1 MTLRAGGCL
10 CGAVR
15 YESEGEPQFSLQ
27 CHCRDCQRQSG
38 APHVAAVRVPAAAFR
53 IVRGTPRH
61 YVAKADSGND
71 ITRVFCGD
79 CGTPLYVQLLLCYT
93 GLYSLQ
99 VVRDH
104 VLLNEFFRNGM
115 NCTLLAF
122 TLNTCA
128 YTTEIFAG
136 AIRATPYGEIEAA
149 RAYGMSSFTL
159 YRRVILPSA
168 LRRALPYYSNEVI
181 LMLHATTVAF
191 TATVPDILKIA
202 RDVNSATY
210 QSFQAFGIAGL
221 LYLCISFALVWMF
234 RRAEHRWLAYLRPQG
249 K

>member
-1 MTLRAGGCL
+1 MIELIHDYWRNYLFTDGYRTTGLAITMWLLVVSIGIGFCL
-10 CGAVR
+10 SIPLSVARVSRNKVLAGAVWL
-15 YESEGEPQFSLQ
+15 YTYI
-27 CHCRDCQRQSG
+27 
-38 APHVAAVRVPAAAFR
+38 FR
-53 IVRGTPRH
+53 
-61 YVAKADSGND
+61 
-71 ITRVFCGD
+71 
-79 CGTPLYVQLLLCYT
+79 GTPLYVQLLLCYT
-93 GLYSLQ
+93 GLYSLE
-99 VVRDH
+99 VVRNH
-104 VLLNEFFRNGM
+104 ELLNAFFRQGM

-136 AIRATPYGEIEAA
+136 AIKATPYGEIEAA
-149 RAYGMSSFTL
+149 RAYGMSTFTL

-168 LRRALPYYSNEVI
+168 LRRALPLYSNEVI

-210 QSFQAFGIAGL
+210 MSFQAFGIAAL
-221 LYLCISFALVWMF
+221 LYLGISFGLVALF
-234 RRAEHRWLAYLRPQG
+234 RRAERRWLAYLRPQG

>member
-1 MTLRAGGCL
+1 MIEIIQEFWKNYLFTDGYRTTGLAITMWLLVVSIGLGFCL
-10 CGAVR
+10 SVPLAV
-15 YESEGEPQFSLQ
+15 
-27 CHCRDCQRQSG
+27 
-38 APHVAAVRVPAAAFR
+38 ARVSKNKLLSRSVWLYTYVFR
-53 IVRGTPRH
+53 
-61 YVAKADSGND
+61 
-71 ITRVFCGD
+71 
-79 CGTPLYVQLLLCYT
+79 GTPLYVQLLLCYT

-104 VLLNEFFRNGM
+104 QVLGEFFRSGM

-136 AIRATPYGEIEAA
+136 AIKATPYGEIEAA

-210 QSFQAFGIAGL
+210 QSFQAFGIAAL
-221 LYLCISFALVWMF
+221 LYLVISFALVWLF

>member
-1 MTLRAGGCL
+1 MIQIIQEYWKNYLFTDGYRITGLAITMWLLVISIGLGFCL
-10 CGAVR
+10 SVPLAV
-15 YESEGEPQFSLQ
+15 
-27 CHCRDCQRQSG
+27 
-38 APHVAAVRVPAAAFR
+38 ARVSKNKLLSRSVWLYTYVFR
-53 IVRGTPRH
+53 
-61 YVAKADSGND
+61 
-71 ITRVFCGD
+71 
-79 CGTPLYVQLLLCYT
+79 GTPLYVQLLLCYT

-104 VLLNEFFRNGM
+104 MLLAEFFRSGM

-136 AIRATPYGEIEAA
+136 AIKATPYGEIEAA
-149 RAYGMSSFTL
+149 RAYGMSGFTL

-210 QSFQAFGIAGL
+210 QSFEAFGIAAL
-221 LYLCISFALVWMF
+221 LYLCISFALVWLF
-234 RRAEHRWLAYLRPQG
+234 RRAEYRWLAYLRPQG

>member
-1 MTLRAGGCL
+1 VARVSKRKWLSS
-10 CGAVR
+10 AVWL
-15 YESEGEPQFSLQ
+15 YTY
-27 CHCRDCQRQSG
+27 
-38 APHVAAVRVPAAAFR
+38 VFR
-53 IVRGTPRH
+53 
-61 YVAKADSGND
+61 
-71 ITRVFCGD
+71 
-79 CGTPLYVQLLLCYT
+79 GTPLYVQLLLCYT

-99 VVRDH
+99 VVRGTP
-104 VLLNEFFRNGM
+104 LLDAFFRDGM
-115 NCTLLAF
+115 HCTLLAF

-136 AIRATPYGEIEAA
+136 AIKATSYGEIEAA
-149 RAYGMSSFTL
+149 RAYGMTPFTM

-168 LRRALPYYSNEVI
+168 LRRALPLYSNEVI

-210 QSFQAFGIAGL
+210 MSFHAFGIAAL
-221 LYLCISFALVWMF
+221 LYLVISFTLVWLF
-234 RRAEHRWLAYLRPQG
+234 RQAERRWLAYLRPQG

>member
-1 MTLRAGGCL
+1 MIELIQEYWRNYLYTDGFRTTGVAITLWLLVVSIGLGFCLSVPLAVARVSKKKWLSRAVWL
-10 CGAVR
+10 YTYV
-15 YESEGEPQFSLQ
+15 
-27 CHCRDCQRQSG
+27 
-38 APHVAAVRVPAAAFR
+38 FR
-53 IVRGTPRH
+53 
-61 YVAKADSGND
+61 
-71 ITRVFCGD
+71 
-79 CGTPLYVQLLLCYT
+79 GTPLYVQLLLCYT

-99 VVRDH
+99 FVRDTP
-104 VLLNEFFRNGM
+104 LLDSFFRDGM
-115 NCTLLAF
+115 RCTLLAF

-136 AIRATPYGEIEAA
+136 AIKATSYGEIEAA
-149 RAYGMSSFTL
+149 RAYGMSTFTM

-168 LRRALPYYSNEVI
+168 LRRALPLYSNEVI

-210 QSFQAFGIAGL
+210 MSFHAFGIAAL
-221 LYLCISFALVWMF
+221 LYLTISFMLVWLF
-234 RRAEHRWLAYLRPQG
+234 RQAERRWLAYLRPQG

>member
-1 MTLRAGGCL
+1 MIGIIQEYWRNYLFTDGYRFTGLAITMWLLVVSIGLGFCL
-10 CGAVR
+10 SIPLAV
-15 YESEGEPQFSLQ
+15 
-27 CHCRDCQRQSG
+27 
-38 APHVAAVRVPAAAFR
+38 ARVSKKKWLSRLVWLYTYIFR
-53 IVRGTPRH
+53 
-61 YVAKADSGND
+61 
-71 ITRVFCGD
+71 
-79 CGTPLYVQLLLCYT
+79 GTPLYVQLLLCYT
-93 GLYSLQ
+93 GLYSLE
-99 VVRDH
+99 VVRGN
-104 VLLNEFFRNGM
+104 VLLNDFFRDGM
-115 NCTLLAF
+115 HCTLLAF

-136 AIRATPYGEIEAA
+136 AIKSTAYGEIEAA

-168 LRRALPYYSNEVI
+168 LRRALPLYSNEVI

-210 QSFQAFGIAGL
+210 MSFQAFGIAAL
-221 LYLCISFALVWMF
+221 LYLLISFALVALF
-234 RRAEHRWLAYLRPQG
+234 RRAEKHWLAYLRPQG

>member
-1 MTLRAGGCL
+1 MLEIIQEYWKNYLFTDGYRITGLAITMWLLVISIALGFCL
-10 CGAVR
+10 SIPLAV
-15 YESEGEPQFSLQ
+15 
-27 CHCRDCQRQSG
+27 
-38 APHVAAVRVPAAAFR
+38 ARVSKNKFLSRGVWLYTYVFR
-53 IVRGTPRH
+53 
-61 YVAKADSGND
+61 
-71 ITRVFCGD
+71 
-79 CGTPLYVQLLLCYT
+79 GTPLYVQLLLCYT

-104 VLLNEFFRNGM
+104 MLLNEFFRNGM

-136 AIRATPYGEIEAA
+136 AIKATPYGEIEAA
-149 RAYGMSSFTL
+149 RAYGMSGFTL

-210 QSFQAFGIAGL
+210 RSFEAFGIAAL
-221 LYLCISFALVWMF
+221 LYLVISFALVWLF

>member
-1 MTLRAGGCL
+1 MIELIQEYWRNYLYTDG
-10 CGAVR
+10 
-15 YESEGEPQFSLQ
+15 
-27 CHCRDCQRQSG
+27 
-38 APHVAAVRVPAAAFR
+38 FR
-53 IVRGTPRH
+53 ITGVAITLWLLVVSIGLGFCLSVPLAVARVSKRKWLSRAVWLYT
-61 YVAKADSGND
+61 YVF
-71 ITRVFCGD
+71 R
-79 CGTPLYVQLLLCYT
+79 GTPLYVQLLLCYT

-99 VVRDH
+99 FVRGTP
-104 VLLNEFFRNGM
+104 LLDSFFRDGM
-115 NCTLLAF
+115 RCTLLAF

-136 AIRATPYGEIEAA
+136 AIKATSYGEIEAA
-149 RAYGMSSFTL
+149 RAYGMSTFTM

-168 LRRALPYYSNEVI
+168 LRRALPLYSNEVI

-210 QSFQAFGIAGL
+210 MSFHAFGIAAL
-221 LYLCISFALVWMF
+221 LYLVISFMLVWLF
-234 RRAEHRWLAYLRPQG
+234 RQAERRWLAYLRPQG